1 MKFVYFRTLKCE
13 MGGGKWYSREEIL
26 ALARIKVANPE
37 KQLGPAFWE
46 EQARENQLPPILMA
60 RIRMGGDLAKYLNRH
75 EPEIARAITEIIME
89 TPVRGRSH

>member
-1 MKFVYFRTLKCE
+1 MRAMGAGKC
-13 MGGGKWYSREEIL
+13 YSREEIL